1 MQPPPVYQQPPN
13 YQQQQRS
20 GGHVEKTAE
29 EKRKENTKRGCLGLV
44 GIVVLAGIGILVLCD
59 GLGPSTAPAPVT
71 EAPVAYH
78 VETKEDDSYA
88 LAKRFTWHV
97 VLEEPATS
105 EELKAVAENAVE
117 RAKGEVKFNA
127 IMIFM
132 YDYAEFI
139 GYGYT
144 LGKATFAPG
153 GDWSQAASV
162 DAGDYDKMSFSWD
175 LKEKDWSKQ
184 LTPQEAEVWAAWQEA
199 IAKVWASYTEAEL
212 ADPETMPDE
221 KKITNQIA
229 EEFGMSPEEVD
240 AVLLKQMFWMMSDE

>member
-1 MQPPPVYQQPPN
+1 M
-13 YQQQQRS
+13 
-20 GGHVEKTAE
+20 EKTAE

-44 GIVVLAGIGILVLCD
+44 AIVVLAGIGMLVLCD
-59 GLGPSTAPAPVT
+59 GPGPSTAPAPVT
-71 EAPVAYH
+71 EAPVAYR
-78 VETKEDDSYA
+78 VEIKEDVSYA
-88 LAKRFTWHV
+88 LAKRFAWHV
-97 VLEEPATS
+97 VLEEAATH
-105 EELKAVAENAVE
+105 EQLKAVAENAVD

-127 IMIFM
+127 ILIFM

-139 GYGYT
+139 GYGGNT
-144 LGKATFAPG
+144 LGKATFAPS

-162 DAGDYDKMSFSWD
+162 DAGDYDRMSFSWE

-184 LTPQEAEVWAAWQEA
+184 LTPEEVEVWAAWHEA

-212 ADPETMPDE
+212 ADIETMPDE

-229 EEFGMSPEEVD
+229 EEFGISPEEVD

>member
-1 MQPPPVYQQPPN
+1 M
-13 YQQQQRS
+13 
-20 GGHVEKTAE
+20 
-29 EKRKENTKRGCLGLV
+29 GCLGLI
-44 GIVVLAGIGILVLCD
+44 GIVVLVGIGALLLCD
-59 GLGPSTAPAPVT
+59 EAGPSIT

-78 VETKEDDSYA
+78 VETKEDVPYA
-88 LAKRFTWHV
+88 LAKRFVWNV
-97 VLEEPATS
+97 VVEEPATS
-105 EELKAVAENAVE
+105 EQLKAVAENAVE

-127 IMIFM
+127 IMILM

-139 GYGYT
+139 GYSGYT
-144 LGKATFAPG
+144 LGSATFAPS

-184 LTPQEAEVWAAWQEA
+184 LTPQEVEVWVAWQEA

-212 ADPETMPDE
+212 ADIETMPDE
-221 KKITNQIA
+221 EKITNQIA

-240 AVLLKQMFWMMSDE
+240 AVLLKQLSWCYH

>member
-1 MQPPPVYQQPPN
+1 
-13 YQQQQRS
+13 
-20 GGHVEKTAE
+20 VEKTPE
-29 EKRKENTKRGCLGLV
+29 EKRKENTKKGCLGLI
-44 GIVVLAGIGILVLCD
+44 GIVVLVGIGALLLCD
-59 GLGPSTAPAPVT
+59 EAGPSTAPAPPIT

-78 VETKEDDSYA
+78 VETKEDISMA
-88 LAKRFTWHV
+88 NAKRFAWYV
-97 VLEEPATS
+97 VVEEPATS
-105 EELKAVAENAVE
+105 EQLKAVAENAVE
-117 RAKGEVKFNA
+117 RAKAEVKFNA

-132 YDYAEFI
+132 YDYAEFV
-139 GYGYT
+139 GYSGYT
-144 LGKATFAPG
+144 LGRATFAPG

-212 ADPETMPDE
+212 ADPKTMPDE

-229 EEFGMSPEEVD
+229 DEFGMSPEEVD
-240 AVLLKQMFWMMSDE
+240 AVLLKQLSWCY